1 MTSLRVH
8 SRKYPPRPAYPM
20 APRIPTLS
28 KSRFTYGLQCHR
40 RLWWQAHEPR
50 APELVPDAMLEAIF
64 RQGNH
69 VGRLAREHIPGGVLI
84 AFDGRAKQR
93 AVKETEA
100 AISGGASIIYEASV
114 SHNGVFG
121 AIDALSRDGSSAW
134 TLTEV
139 KSTTKVKEQHIADVA
154 VQTWIA
160 RGAGLK
166 IERMELMHLNRACRY
181 PDLSNLFVRSDI
193 THEVEAYLAEVGP
206 EIEAQKKVL
215 AGPIPEVPPG
225 PHCTAP
231 YDCPFLGRCTTPLPR
246 GHVSELYRIRSS
258 RTAALQDDGVEL
270 ISEIPPEDVEH
281 NAMWMRQQQAAES
294 GEVVVD
300 PALASAVPSMD
311 GTVGYLDFETIM
323 PAIPVYNGCRPY
335 DQIPVQLSLHV
346 KRGEQV
352 EHHAFL
358 AEGPSDPR
366 EALATA
372 LIDAAQDCDVIYAYH
387 ASFEQQRIGELAA
400 ALPSREAEL
409 DAIRSRIVD
418 LLPVLRDHVY
428 HPGFR
433 GSFSLKAVLPALV
446 PELDYSDLDIASGM
460 VASKELEEMLLGSAP
475 ASATEA
481 QALRESLLAYCE
493 RDTLALVKL
502 HEWLASAC

>member
-1 MTSLRVH
+1 M
-8 SRKYPPRPAYPM
+8 PA
-20 APRIPTLS
+20 RIPTLS

-50 APELVPDAMLEAIF
+50 APELAPGPVLQAIF
-64 RQGNH
+64 RQGND
-69 VGRLAREHIPGGVLI
+69 VGCLAREHIPGGILI
-84 AFDGRAKQR
+84 TFDGRAKTR
-93 AVKETEA
+93 AVAETEA
-100 AISGGASIIYEASV
+100 AIASGASIIYEASV
-114 SHNGVFG
+114 MHEGVFG

-154 VQTWIA
+154 VQTW
-160 RGAGLK
+160 
-166 IERMELMHLNRACRY
+166 MELMHLNRACRY

-193 THEVEAYLAEVGP
+193 THEVEAYLVEVGP
-206 EIEAQKKVL
+206 EIEAQRKVL
-215 AGPIPEVPPG
+215 AGPIPAVPPG

-231 YDCPFLGRCTTPLPR
+231 YDCPFLGRCTPPIPR
-246 GHVSELYRIRSS
+246 GHVSELYRIRAS

-270 ISEIPPEDVEH
+270 ISEIPPGDVEH

-300 PALASAVPSMD
+300 PALASAVPSME

-323 PAIPVYNGCRPY
+323 PAIPVWNGCRPY
-335 DQIPVQLSLHV
+335 DQLPVQLSLHV
-346 KRGEQV
+346 KRGEQL
-352 EHHAFL
+352 EHHTFL
-358 AEGPSDPR
+358 AEGPDDPR

-372 LIDAAQDCDVIYAYH
+372 LIDAAQDCDVIYAYN
-387 ASFEQQRIGELAA
+387 ASFEQLRIDELAA
-400 ALPSREAEL
+400 ALPSRETEL
-409 DAIRSRIVD
+409 HAIRSRIVD
-418 LLPVLRDHVY
+418 LLPILRDHVY

-433 GSFSLKAVLPALV
+433 GSFSLKAVLPVLV

-460 VASKELEEMLLGSAP
+460 VASKELEEMLLGAAP
-475 ASATEA
+475 ASATEV